1 MGCCTVVSP
10 KHLTSFWLS
19 FNNFDILLARKCKTH
34 CIEIVKKIMR
44 KTSVISDLKASN
56 IAAAVIK
63 HFIYTNLKNNK
74 TLYTYTLFSSF
85 I

>member
-34 CIEIVKKIMR
+34 CIEIVKKNQENVGNFGLNKLYITI
-44 KTSVISDLKASN
+44 KYSCCCHKA
-56 IAAAVIK
+56 
-63 HFIYTNLKNNK
+63 
-74 TLYTYTLFSSF
+74 LYLY
-85 I
+85 

>member
-34 CIEIVKKIMR
+34 CIEIVKKNNQEN
-44 KTSVISDLKASN
+44 VGNFGLKSC
-56 IAAAVIK
+56 I
-63 HFIYTNLKNNK
+63 
-74 TLYTYTLFSSF
+74 
-85 I
+85 